1 MLREFHERHYT
12 ADRMV
17 VLGLNIDHDQA
28 VNYGELLTMG
38 KGSGTSAGTSQF
50 HGGQEIRQPTGDT
63 HTILAVATSAS
74 SAANVKEA
82 VATRL
87 LQYVLGLGPN
97 VKRGACHGQLSK
109 AVSNISSL
117 PSVSALNYSY
127 SDAGLLGAII
137 ACESQVAGQVIM
149 VFQMTL
155 YITKKIIIIGMV
167 QVVSV

>member
-87 LQYVLGLGPN
+87 FF
-97 VKRGACHGQLSK
+97 
-109 AVSNISSL
+109 
-117 PSVSALNYSY
+117 LNLTIFLRFGEY
-127 SDAGLLGAII
+127 L
-137 ACESQVAGQVIM
+137 
-149 VFQMTL
+149 
-155 YITKKIIIIGMV
+155 
-167 QVVSV
+167 